1 MVASG
6 VPEKIDTHAQEI
18 CRMALDL
25 LAKVSAYKKYEFALI
40 LMIDNS
46 YKTRLKKILIR
57 ESG

>member
-25 LAKVSAYKKYEFALI
+25 LAKVSQKYKI
-40 LMIDNS
+40 S
-46 YKTRLKKILIR
+46 KILVTGLSNEQNIYFDIG
-57 ESG
+57 SYF

>member
-25 LAKVSAYKKYEFALI
+25 LAKVSQKYKISKICTYLYQ
-40 LMIDNS
+40 
-46 YKTRLKKILIR
+46 YKCSVHWIGR
-57 ESG
+57 

>member
-25 LAKVSAYKKYEFALI
+25 LAKVSQNYKI
-40 LMIDNS
+40 S
-46 YKTRLKKILIR
+46 KICTYIKINDLFI
-57 ESG
+57 G